1 MLSRFIK
8 LLFSTLYEVSLG
20 CLFQII
26 QIQQSNKI
34 LIKILLT
41 VSCVVFLNA
50 KIDVFALDK
59 MAFNYLMF
67 NLERHQRELL
77 SPAHLQWLLPAM

>member
-1 MLSRFIK
+1 MLSLFIK

-26 QIQQSNKI
+26 QIRQSNKI

-41 VSCVVFLNA
+41 VSGVVFLNA
-50 KIDVFALDK
+50 KIYVFALYK
-59 MAFNYLMF
+59 IAVNFLMF
-67 NLERHQRELL
+67 NLESHQRNY
-77 SPAHLQWLLPAM
+77 SVWDSYNGSFLP